1 MAGMTDS
8 VVDPAYALRTRRNA
22 TAWQAFV
29 VLIAAVTIL
38 PIVFVPFAQHVMTDG
53 DSALRALVVLSFIG
67 NNFHVAA
74 SSWFFTDREMRA
86 HFRSHPRRYF
96 VVPLLLIVGC
106 ALLFQ
111 LADKPLRSWTLA
123 AFFSWQ
129 LWHYQKQNVGV
140 LSFIAAGT
148 GSGPL

>member
-8 VVDPAYALRTRRNA
+8 VVASAYALRTRKNA
-22 TAWQAFV
+22 TTWQAFV

-38 PIVFVPFAQHVMTDG
+38 PIVFVPFSQHVMTDA
-53 DSALRALVVLSFIG
+53 DSALGALIVLTFIG

-86 HFRSHPRRYF
+86 HFREHPRRYII
-96 VVPLLLIVGC
+96 VPLLLIVGS

-111 LADKPLRSWTLA
+111 
-123 AFFSWQ
+123 
-129 LWHYQKQNVGV
+129 
-140 LSFIAAGT
+140 
-148 GSGPL
+148 